1 MANSDKQL
9 SRWQRAL
16 TDLNAISSND
26 KVESYYTA
34 NWASSSFAIFATWR
48 KGTLLFT
55 KEKLVYMTTFGVNQF
70 AINYSDIREAKKCF
84 AGLLPMGML
93 VIAYDKK
100 TDKTKK
106 YKFWV
111 AGRKKLIRL
120 LNVTRYNINFIR
132 KSVQQHT
139 APRHVRTLL
148 LYLKRR
154 QMRRLRLCLK

>member
-1 MANSDKQL
+1 MKRSLTKSLNYATMELINLNPKLRKETMAKNSEKQL

-16 TDLNAISSND
+16 TDLNAINSND

-55 KEKLVYMTTFGVNQF
+55 KERLVFMTTFGVNQLT
-70 AINYSDIREAKKCF
+70 IDYSDIREAKKCF

-93 VIAYDKK
+93 VVAYDKK

-111 AGRKKLIRL
+111 TGRKKLIRQIAEKAGL
-120 LNVTRYNINFIR
+120 A
-132 KSVQQHT
+132 Q
-139 APRHVRTLL
+139 
-148 LYLKRR
+148 
-154 QMRRLRLCLK
+154 